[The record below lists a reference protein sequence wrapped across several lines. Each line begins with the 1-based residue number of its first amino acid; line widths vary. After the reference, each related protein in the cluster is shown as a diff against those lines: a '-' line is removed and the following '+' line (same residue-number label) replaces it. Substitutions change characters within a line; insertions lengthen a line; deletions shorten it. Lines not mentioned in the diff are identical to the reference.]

1 MNKEYAGI
9 HKKPY
14 YFDKN
19 LRVLGTKAVLGVD
32 ADKVTIVLLSLNR
45 SEYTLLLLES
55 LYENCPNFAGKVII
69 ADNGSESCE
78 IEKIKKKIKRYP
90 FDIKLYEFGE
100 NFGVAKGRNHAF
112 ELVETEWIF
121 SLDNDIFFVENPFP
135 EVDKTLSETGARF
148 CNLPL
153 LDETGENYINNGGH
167 LWINVKDKKKY
178 FISGGPIFMLER
190 NQENTKNDSV
200 LSTFLFG
207 GCAFYHKETF
217 LATKGFDEKYFIGF
231 EDIDYSLTLFRSGY
245 KIANCCYACLVH
257 NHPHDKELSTY
268 DKERYRYD
276 IINRSALYFREKNGF
291 EVWDEVTEQFFI
303 EQSLKTVAGGEK
315 KNTITDIYQNAKEN
329 YHKTSLKFVDEE
341 SEETQEA
348 NQKLQSYSLALE
360 QTVKEY
366 KRMDEE
372 LRAYSMNQEKA
383 INELRTMNDELRL
396 YSQDQ
401 EKAINELRLYSQDQE
416 KAINELRTIDD
427 ELRQYSQ
434 DQEKENAELYD
445 QISDLKKQLDDM
457 QNLSEKERKLIRFL
471 RRRHK

>member
-9 HKKPY
+9 NKKSY

-19 LRVLGTKAVLGVD
+19 LRISGTETILGIN

-55 LYENCPNFAGKVII
+55 LCENCPDFAGKVII

-78 IEKIKKKIKRYP
+78 IEKIKKEINKYP
-90 FDIKLYEFGE
+90 FEIKLYEFGE
-100 NFGVAKGRNHAF
+100 NFGVAKGRNRAF
-112 ELVETEWIF
+112 ELVESEWIF
-121 SLDNDIFFVENPFP
+121 SLDNDIFFVENPFSKV
-135 EVDKTLSETGARF
+135 EKALCETGARF

-153 LDETGENYINNGGH
+153 LDETGGDYINNGGH
-167 LWINVKDKKKY
+167 LWINIKDEKKY
-178 FISGGPIFMLER
+178 FVSCGPIFMLER
-190 NQENTKNDSV
+190 NQGNTENESV

-217 LATKGFDEKYFIGF
+217 LATGGFDERYFIGF
-231 EDIDYSLTLFRSGY
+231 EDIDYSLTLFQRGY

-257 NHPHDKELSTY
+257 SHPHDERLSSY

-276 IINRSALYFREKNGF
+276 IIKKGAIYFREKNGY

-303 EQSLKTVAGGEK
+303 EQSLKKGAGGGEK
-315 KNTITDIYQNAKEN
+315 KSNSEKYENAKEN
-329 YHKTSLKFVDEE
+329 YRRISLKLVNEE
-341 SEETQEA
+341 NEEIQKVNQE
-348 NQKLQSYSLALE
+348 LQSYSSALE

-366 KRMDEE
+366 KIMDD
-372 LRAYSMNQEKA
+372 
-383 INELRTMNDELRL
+383 ELRTMNAELRH
-396 YSQDQ
+396 YSQEQ
-401 EKAINELRLYSQDQE
+401 EKA
-416 KAINELRTIDD
+416 
-427 ELRQYSQ
+427 
-434 DQEKENAELYD
+434 NAELNT
-445 QISDLKKQLDDM
+445 QIFDLKKQLDDL